1 LIESLRLAFRAGWL
15 NANVNRACD
24 FSNAKRAAKPKP
36 MSFKLFI
43 YHCAVCAAWA
53 ALGAWLVTE
62 WWHLRELRSLWARSL
77 SIGCV
82 VGVTL
87 ATAVGALD
95 ALLNAVGKERWVRVL
110 VCLGVGGL
118 GGLLGGALGQLLQQV
133 VDRLEELLGT
143 PLGRLLQQLGLA
155 RFLGWMTVGMAIGAS
170 IAVYD
175 LTRALR
181 AAKAMPAARRKLRNG
196 LAGGAIG
203 GALGGF
209 LFEQL
214 STLERLP
221 GSSLA
226 LGLVILGASIGLLV
240 GLAQIV
246 RKEAWI
252 RVEKGFR
259 AGREMMLSKV
269 ETTIGRAESCDI
281 GLFGDDAVERGH
293 ARILL
298 ERNRYVLADAGSA
311 GGTFI
316 NDQRIAEPTPLH
328 SGDLIRVG
336 HSLLRFGERQ
346 KRPNR

>member
-1 LIESLRLAFRAGWL
+1 
-15 NANVNRACD
+15 
-24 FSNAKRAAKPKP
+24 

-43 YHCAVCAAWA
+43 YYCAVCGGWA
-53 ALGAWLVTE
+53 AFGAWLLTE
-62 WWHLRELRSLWARSL
+62 WWHLREFKSLWARSL

-82 VGVTL
+82 VGLTL
-87 ATAVGALD
+87 AAAVGTLD
-95 ALLNAVGKERWVRVL
+95 ALLNAVGKQRWVRVL
-110 VCLGVGGL
+110 VCLGVGAL
-118 GGLLGGALGQLLQQV
+118 GGLLGGALGQLLQKV

-143 PLGRLLQQLGLA
+143 SVGHFLQQLGLA

-170 IAVYD
+170 IGVFD
-175 LTRALR
+175 LTRAWR
-181 AAKAMPAARRKLRNG
+181 SPKAMRGARRKLGNG
-196 LAGGAIG
+196 LLGGALG

-221 GSSLA
+221 RSSLA
-226 LGLVILGASIGLLV
+226 LGLVILGISIGLLV
-240 GLAQIV
+240 GLAQIIL
-246 RKEAWI
+246 KEAWI
-252 RVEKGFR
+252 KVEEGFR

-269 ETTIGRAESCDI
+269 ETAIGRAESCDI

-293 ARILL
+293 ARIVL

-311 GGTFI
+311 GGTFV
-316 NDQRIAEPTPLH
+316 NNQRIAEPTPLH

-336 HSLLRFGERQ
+336 HCLLRFGERQ